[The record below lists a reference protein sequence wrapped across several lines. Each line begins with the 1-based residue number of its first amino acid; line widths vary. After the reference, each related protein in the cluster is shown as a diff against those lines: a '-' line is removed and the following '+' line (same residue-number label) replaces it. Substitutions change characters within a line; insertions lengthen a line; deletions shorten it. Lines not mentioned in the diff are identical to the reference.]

1 MDLPGRP
8 GDSRGVLCIHGF
20 TSSPF
25 EVGYLAQRL
34 HQRGMTVVAPLLP
47 GHGTTVDDLDHTTWQ
62 QWVAA
67 VDSEY
72 DKLRARCR
80 HVAVV
85 GQSLGGLLTLDLA
98 ARRPE
103 VEVIA
108 SLAAPLTLEGISAR
122 VAKWT
127 GPGGWLH
134 GRFRTIPKIG
144 GSDVLDAEA
153 KRTNPAY
160 GAVPLRALAELVSFM
175 KHVDDELP
183 KIKAPLL
190 VVHAQN
196 DHTAPVSSAHRIAA
210 IAHAAR
216 LRILSRSYHLIAID
230 VERDVVAEEVG
241 EFFEKHFAA
250 AIR

>member
-1 MDLPGRP
+1 MNAARP
-8 GDSRGVLCIHGF
+8 D
-20 TSSPF
+20 
-25 EVGYLAQRL
+25 
-34 HQRGMTVVAPLLP
+34 VAPALFELRSAP

-62 QWVAA
+62 QWVDH
-67 VDSEY
+67 VDREY

-85 GQSLGGLLTLDLA
+85 GQSLGGLLALDLA
-98 ARRPE
+98 ARRSE

-122 VAKWT
+122 VARWT
-127 GPGGWLH
+127 GPAGWLH
-134 GRFRTIPKIG
+134 GRLRTIPKIG
-144 GSDVLDAEA
+144 GSDVLDADA
-153 KRTNPAY
+153 KRNNPAY

-183 KIKAPLL
+183 QIEAPLL

-196 DHTAPVSSAHRIAA
+196 DHTAPVSSAHRIANR
-210 IAHAAR
+210 AHAKR

-230 VERDVVAEEVG
+230 VERDIVAEEVG
-241 EFFEKHFAA
+241 DFFEGHLGIEIATG
-250 AIR
+250 